1 MRTLFEITRI
11 CGCIV
16 VFSTSFF
23 FSCSELGNIAENNS
37 ESASEWKRQVDYA
50 ISLGEIGANN
60 GNRLSLKEYKYVGM
74 INDDAAKKAVVND
87 IFSDNAHV
95 VVNDVEGKTFGVT
108 RWNNRRLFSDE
119 YKNNLLSTVEERIRV
134 GKTGVLELTWSYNG
148 QPFQSLALV
157 DDGEGIIYDNIASY
171 AVNYKATKAMAK
183 SRKILRRPFTRAE
196 TELVNSAFAD
206 SIAADTSVRVFVQQ
220 DQSQQ
225 IELVTGKKAWWYFIE
240 VKSAFNRHGRLAYR
254 SCNAD
259 SGQAL
264 GWQCQADAKTVSGEL
279 NVSDYHE
286 FAWAWAY
293 GNGGTAINI
302 GFAGNGFTITGGEYK
317 AKRTDIHRP

>member
-1 MRTLFEITRI
+1 MFLCSIFLSCTESFDVDSTRQKTSAWMRQIDHA
-11 CGCIV
+11 V
-16 VFSTSFF
+16 
-23 FSCSELGNIAENNS
+23 
-37 ESASEWKRQVDYA
+37 
-50 ISLGEIGANN
+50 SLGEIVANN
-60 GNRLSLKEYKYVGM
+60 NNHLALKEYRYIGM
-74 INDDAAKKAVVND
+74 IGDDAAKKAVVND
-87 IFSDNAHV
+87 IFSDNANII
-95 VVNDVEGKTFGVT
+95 VNDVNGKTFGVT
-108 RWNNRRLFSDE
+108 QWNNRQLFSDE
-119 YKNNLLSTVEERIRV
+119 YKNNLLSTVEERIRI

-148 QPFQSLALV
+148 QPLQSLALV

-171 AVNYKATKAMAK
+171 AVNYKATKTMAK

-206 SIAADTSVRVFVQQ
+206 SIAADTSVRIFVQQ

-225 IELVTGKKAWWYFIE
+225 IELVTGKRAWWYFIE
-240 VKSAFNRHGRLAYR
+240 VKSAFNRYGRLVYR
-254 SCNAD
+254 NCYAD

-264 GWQCQADAKTVSGEL
+264 GWQCEADAKTVSGEL

-293 GNGGTAINI
+293 GNGGTTINI